1 MALWCIHCAD
11 FDASLIVTLVF
22 WACWDTCAQPAA
34 TILER
39 LRARFQ
45 RTFQS
50 EAAEDLTTPL
60 AVDCGDMK
68 QKGSCELH
76 HG

>member
-1 MALWCIHCAD
+1 MASWCTHCAD
-11 FDASLIVTLVF
+11 CDASLIVTLVF
-22 WACWDTCAQPAA
+22 WACWDGCAQPAA

-39 LRARFQ
+39 LLARFK

-50 EAAEDLTTPL
+50 EAAEDLIITLT
-60 AVDCGDMK
+60 VDCGDLK
-68 QKGSCELH
+68 QEGSWELH